1 MPFTPYHFGPAGLI
15 GLVFKRRVDL
25 PVFLLAN
32 VAIDI
37 EVLIIYGLGLGWP
50 HHRLCHT
57 FLGGAVVG
65 IAVAAVCFPLRG
77 VFKKVMELFHLAY
90 NTTFLKMLIWSILGV
105 WLHVFIDAMDH
116 WDVKPFWPYG
126 KNPLWSANGGLN
138 DYQIKMVCL
147 ICWVAALALLAIHLA
162 RHNMQD
168 TRHKTQDPRRKT

>member
-1 MPFTPYHFGPAGLI
+1 MPITPYHFGPSGFL
-15 GLVFKRRVDL
+15 GLVFKKWVDL

-57 FLGGAVVG
+57 FIGGAVVG

-77 VFKKVMELFHLAY
+77 VFKKVMSVFQFTY
-90 NTTFLKMLIWSILGV
+90 NTTFVKMLIWSILGV
-105 WLHVFIDAMDH
+105 WLHVFIDAMNH
-116 WDVKPFWPYG
+116 WDVKPFWPIT
-126 KNPLWSANGGLN
+126 KNPLWHLLN
-138 DYQIKMVCL
+138 DYQIKIACL

-162 RHNMQD
+162 RH
-168 TRHKTQDPRRKT
+168 KTQENDGKSEK